1 MSPLLFVIVAQ
12 ARGWQ
17 LYQGSE
23 QRDWFARW
31 DDALETADIM
41 AATAHEQR
49 GIPTAVMV
57 NVDGRGAL
65 LVSRHG

>member
-1 MSPLLFVIVAQ
+1 MSPLLFVIA
-12 ARGWQ
+12 AEAYGWQ

-23 QRDWFARW
+23 QRYWFARW

-49 GIPTAVMV
+49 GVTTAVMV
-57 NVDGRGAL
+57 NISGRGTL
-65 LVSRHG
+65 MVSRHG